1 MFRSLG
7 MILNLNPP
15 VQNKIRPSNVF
26 DLSSSFFADVE
37 HFSGTRAREEER
49 SGGEGNS
56 ILDTFEITRQ

>member
-1 MFRSLG
+1 

-15 VQNKIRPSNVF
+15 GQNKIRRF
-26 DLSSSFFADVE
+26 LSFLQVLADVE

-49 SGGEGNS
+49 SGGVGNS